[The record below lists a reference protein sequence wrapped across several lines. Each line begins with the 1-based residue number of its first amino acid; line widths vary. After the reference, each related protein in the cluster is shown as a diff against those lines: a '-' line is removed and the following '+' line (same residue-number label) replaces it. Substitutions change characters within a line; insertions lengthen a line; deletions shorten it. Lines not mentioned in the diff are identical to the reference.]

1 MREIGLLG
9 GSFNPAHQG
18 HRRISVAAMEA
29 LDLHEIWWLVSPGNP
44 MKSAEDMAPLPAR
57 FRSARD
63 AAEGLPIRLTAIE
76 RALGTRYTID
86 TLAARTT
93 RFRRNRFIGLMGA
106 DNLAQFPRGRACRGT
121 AGAVTWEVDTGR

>member
-1 MREIGLLG
+1 MRKIGLLG

-57 FRSARD
+57 FRSARA
-63 AAEGLPIRLTAIE
+63 AAEGLPIRVTALDRE
-76 RALGTRYTID
+76 PDTPYTTD
-86 TLAARTT
+86 TLDALTSPFTPIRYL
-93 RFRRNRFIGLMGA
+93 RL
-106 DNLAQFPRGRACRGT
+106 LVQ
-121 AGAVTWEVDTGR
+121 DTPPPLPP